1 MKVFKTKHQFD
12 KNKIVLV
19 DERTVLE
26 QSEGWK
32 EVMRLA
38 QKHGLIGFAGGG
50 VAVLISPRVQL
61 EEKDY
66 HRIQVAC
73 GTRHRCQEVLKSDW
87 ISN

>member
-38 QKHGLIGFAGGG
+38 QKHGLIGFA
-50 VAVLISPRVQL
+50 VSPAEPCLFLPGFSLRR
-61 EEKDY
+61 
-66 HRIQVAC
+66 RIITGFRLLVVRGIAARRFSRAT
-73 GTRHRCQEVLKSDW
+73 G
-87 ISN
+87 